1 MCDHQLWPDVVSVV
15 CRREDPHL
23 PGVACRYVV
32 DPPAASVPVA
42 SELLGPGWVG
52 IAV

>member
-1 MCDHQLWPDVVSVV
+1 MCDHQLWPDIVSVV

-32 DPPAASVPVA
+32 DPPAPAPVA
-42 SELLGPGWVG
+42 SQLQGQRWIG